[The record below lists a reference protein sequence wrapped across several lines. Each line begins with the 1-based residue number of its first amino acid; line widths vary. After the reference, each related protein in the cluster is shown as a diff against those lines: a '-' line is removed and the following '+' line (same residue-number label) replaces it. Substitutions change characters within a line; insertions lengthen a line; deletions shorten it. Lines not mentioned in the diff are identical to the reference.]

1 MWSNK
6 NVTEVL
12 PMRKSIFSCLVVAT
26 LLMMV
31 LPTGAD
37 EVFDGTRPLLCAT
50 IEAIDC
56 APGEQCERGLPEIVG
71 APQFMRIDFAKKEVV
86 GPKRSSEILLM
97 HKNDEQLTLQGY
109 ELDMGWTLAIDRNTG
124 RMTVT
129 FAGGESAFLIFG
141 ACTPLP

>member
-1 MWSNK
+1 
-6 NVTEVL
+6 
-12 PMRKSIFSCLVVAT
+12 MRKSIFSCLVVSA
-26 LLMMV
+26 LLLMV
-31 LPTGAD
+31 LPAGAD
-37 EVFDGTRPLLCAT
+37 EVFDGTVPLLCAT

-56 APGEQCERGLPEIVG
+56 SPGEQCDRGLPEIVG

-109 ELDMGWTLAIDRNTG
+109 ELDMGWTLALDRNTG
-124 RMTVT
+124 KMTVT
-129 FAGGESAFLIFG
+129 FARGESAFVIFG